1 MNFARSQVSPDVM
14 ISTRIQLKFFFFA
27 WLSLLIQCFLAT
39 DCGKCIINIIA
50 SNVKL
55 CLDDHINDEFKAF
68 QTLEKLSWLAGFSI
82 RVEELSHY
90 HQQVHLILSQHHQW
104 WLHQP
109 VSMPG
114 QCLHQLL
121 LPSLQCHCFSSRI
134 GFCNHLTGH
143 FPHHLVPPHLQQNLE
158 VTCCTHF
165 IQLLLRICPLCFTM
179 TDQTFYSHFPIRM
192 ILQMIQMMMTVK
204 KSLTTL

>member
-39 DCGKCIINIIA
+39 DGGKYFIVVIA
-50 SNVKL
+50 KNVQL

-82 RVEELSHY
+82 LVEELSHY
-90 HQQVHLILSQHHQW
+90 HQQVHLILSQHRQW

-121 LPSLQCHCFSSRI
+121 LPSPHCHCFSSRI
-134 GFCNHLTGH
+134 GFCNHPTGH
-143 FPHHLVPPHLQQNLE
+143 FPHHLVPPRLQQNLE

-165 IQLLLRICPLCFTM
+165 IQMLLRICPLCFTM
-179 TDQTFYSHFPIRM
+179 TDKPSTPTFQSEWFSRWSKWWW
-192 ILQMIQMMMTVK
+192 QWRKV
-204 KSLTTL
+204 